1 MDSYLEQLNSQQRDA
16 VIYTGGP
23 ELVIAGAG
31 SGKTRVLTYKI
42 VHLIKQGYQPWRMMA
57 LTFTN
62 KAAREM
68 KERIVPLVGQEVAGK
83 LWMGTFHSI
92 FYRILRTNADRI
104 GFKHDFTIYDA
115 SDSLSL
121 IKQIVKDRQLDDQLY
136 KPSMLQSRISN
147 MKNAMISPEDYSQN
161 KDLMEED
168 THYNRPLTANVYKT
182 YWNRCRIAGAM
193 DFDDLLFYTNL
204 LLRDNPDVLQRYQD
218 YFQYILIDEYQDT
231 NFAQYLIIKQ
241 LSEKK
246 QMFCIVG
253 DDAQSIYSF
262 RGANISNILGLQNQY
277 PELKTFK
284 LEQNY
289 RSSQNIIAAANSL
302 IEKNKKQIK
311 KHIFSENEPGKKVQV
326 IRCLSEYEESYIIAN
341 TIASLKRQQGSSWDD
356 FAVLYRTNSQSRI
369 IEKALSSGGLKDD
382 HGNTRL
388 GIPYRIYGGLAFYQR
403 KEVKDAICYFR
414 MTQNPDDD
422 EALRRII
429 NYPSRGI
436 GATTVGKIQKC
447 AIDHD
452 VSMWQ
457 VINAPRQ
464 YSLDVNKGT
473 LKKLE
478 GFKDMMKSFIQ
489 LNETDIN
496 AHELAKEIVDKSRL
510 LSDLMSDN
518 TPENISRQENL
529 NELLNSTQEFVE
541 SKREESGEQGIKLA
555 DYMKEVSLATDQDT
569 DEKHGPCVTLMTV
582 HAAKG
587 LEFKNILISGVE
599 EGRFPSHK
607 SQNSLAEIEEERRL
621 LYVAITRAKT
631 TCIILHA
638 DAIMMNGQSNFVYPS
653 RFLRDID
660 PKYLKMEHTS
670 LAVTGNQMDFNSE
683 RNNWSSRQYNYQKK
697 SKDSPTMPLG
707 SHFSPVASVQN
718 KKPDPSAGSGNFT
731 MHQVEEIKEGLRIS
745 HNRFGQGT
753 VISIDTAS
761 DPKIM
766 VKFNLVGIK
775 TLLLKFAKFEIIK

>member
-541 SKREESGEQGIKLA
+541 SKREESGEQEIKLA

-670 LAVTGNQMDFNSE
+670 LAVTSNQMDFNSE